1 MSGEQGTLFDG
12 PYIHPLDMTDDQFKE
27 WLGKIRRGI
36 GGYDIQTL
44 MGEGGGTPM
53 ELYAKFLDMG
63 EPIEVTAPM
72 KRGRALEDDALE
84 LFAELTGFTIIPAEG
99 DDMFVRHPD
108 NKFLV
113 AQIDGTIE
121 ADGKVI
127 PADMGKGLVDAKVPA
142 TFTFGDYVRDG
153 ISRGNYLQ
161 VQWQMGLTGIKWATM
176 AVLDYEG
183 WRTLGGGEPPFFEF
197 DPELFAEMQK
207 RAEAFLEDHIFPRK
221 APVDVV
227 ADKSDFP
234 MAVIGNE
241 ESKVVDRTHL
251 SKLLRFFEVR
261 QEKKLAA
268 HEEEK
273 LREVIEELFDH
284 YDTKTLALSGQG
296 ERRKI
301 HWRPGTRKQ
310 FLQKEALAALR
321 RHGEDP
327 NDFFI
332 HVPTRPFKPVGD

>member
-1 MSGEQGTLFDG
+1 MFDG
-12 PYIHPLDMTDDQFKE
+12 PYIHPLDMTDEQYEK
-27 WLGKIRRGI
+27 WLKKIRRGI

-44 MGEGGGTPM
+44 MNEGGGTPM
-53 ELYAKFLDMG
+53 ELYAKFVDMG

-72 KRGRALEDDALE
+72 KRGRALEDDTLE
-84 LFAELTGFTIIPAEG
+84 LFAETTGFTIIPAEG
-99 DDMFVRHPD
+99 DDMFVRHPE

-121 ADGKVI
+121 ADGKVF
-127 PADMGKGLVDAKVPA
+127 PVDMGTGLVDAKVPA
-142 TFTFGDYVRDG
+142 TFTFGDYVKSG

-197 DPELFAEMQK
+197 DPELFAEMRK
-207 RAEAFLEDHIFPRK
+207 RAEAFLTDHIFTRK

-227 ADKSDFP
+227 AESSPFP

-241 ESKVVDRTHL
+241 ESKVVDPVHL

-261 QEKKLAA
+261 KQKKLAEF
-268 HEEEK
+268 EEEK
-273 LREVIEELFDH
+273 LREKIEEFFDE
-284 YDTKTLALSGQG
+284 YDTKTLSLSGQG
-296 ERRKI
+296 EHRKI
-301 HWRPGTRKQ
+301 HWRPGQRKQ
-310 FLQKEALAALR
+310 FLQKEAIAALR

-327 NDFFI
+327 ADFYI
-332 HVPTRPFKPVGD
+332 NLPTRPFKPVGE

>member
-1 MSGEQGTLFDG
+1 MSDQHTLFDG
-12 PYIHPLDMTDDQFKE
+12 PYIHPLDMTDEQYE
-27 WLGKIRRGI
+27 NWLKKIRRGI

-44 MGEGGGTPM
+44 MNEGGGTPM

-63 EPIEVTAPM
+63 TPIEVTAPM
-72 KRGRALEDDALE
+72 KRGRALEDDTLE
-84 LFAELTGFTIIPAEG
+84 LFAETTGFTVIPAEG
-99 DDMFVRHPD
+99 EDMFVRHPE

-127 PADMGKGLVDAKVPA
+127 PADMGTGLVDAKVPA
-142 TFTFGDYVRDG
+142 NYTFGSYVVDG

-183 WRTLGGGEPPFFEF
+183 WRTLGGSEPPFFEF
-197 DPELFAEMQK
+197 DADLFAEMRQ
-207 RAEAFLEDHIFPRK
+207 RAEAFLETFVFPRK

-227 ADKSDFP
+227 PDSTEFP

-241 ESKVVDRTHL
+241 ESKVTNPVHI
-251 SKLLRFFEVR
+251 SKMIRFFEVR
-261 QEKKLAA
+261 QQKKLAA

-273 LREVIEELFDH
+273 LREKIEEIFDH

-296 ERRKI
+296 EKRKI
-301 HWRPGTRKQ
+301 HWRPGLRKQ

-327 NDFFI
+327 ADFYI
-332 HVPTRPFKPVGD
+332 QVPTRPFKPVGD